1 MSRMFI
7 GVFLISVASAGAVQ
21 SKQYL
26 STGGSWFSFEEN
38 QHGAVLKSI
47 EQSTGVAAP
56 NANDPQINVG
66 DILYLGRSCDAFS
79 TDFGEGSWKWTNS
92 GFIVEFP
99 AGRITFPGQ
108 VIDIAQEN
116 QCRK

>member
-1 MSRMFI
+1 MMSRMFM
-7 GVFLISVASAGAVQ
+7 GAFLIGMATAGAAQ

-47 EQSTGVAAP
+47 EQSTAVAAP
-56 NANDPQINVG
+56 DGPKIDVG

-79 TDFGEGSWKWTNS
+79 TDFGEGSWKWTNG

-108 VIDIAQEN
+108 VIDIVEEN